1 VSERF
6 ALLRPSRLRNRFQ
19 GVRPVRPRFTLVG
32 EGEYATIRHARTGLM
47 KIIRTRL
54 FHTVVDFTVGCLL
67 LVASPLRA
75 QDDCKQME
83 RLVADA
89 FSKVHNTPT
98 HVYTTSKIG
107 NQTFNSEIIY
117 AAGNMY
123 MKINGKWTLS
133 DSIKDIEQTEQ
144 QARHNAH
151 SNDTCRY
158 VKDEPVNGEMASLY
172 SSHSETPKGK
182 IDMQTWISKSNGLLL
197 RQETASSGVVN
208 SSRYEY
214 ANVKPPL

>member
-1 VSERF
+1 MSAACRVSSQGPR
-6 ALLRPSRLRNRFQ
+6 RLQ
-19 GVRPVRPRFTLVG
+19 ADG
-32 EGEYATIRHARTGLM
+32 E
-47 KIIRTRL
+47 
-54 FHTVVDFTVGCLL
+54 V
-67 LVASPLRA
+67 
-75 QDDCKQME
+75 
-83 RLVADA
+83 VADA

-158 VKDEPVNGEMASLY
+158 VKNEPVNREIASLY
-172 SSHSETPKGK
+172 SSQPETP
-182 IDMQTWISKSNGLLL
+182 
-197 RQETASSGVVN
+197 
-208 SSRYEY
+208 
-214 ANVKPPL
+214 